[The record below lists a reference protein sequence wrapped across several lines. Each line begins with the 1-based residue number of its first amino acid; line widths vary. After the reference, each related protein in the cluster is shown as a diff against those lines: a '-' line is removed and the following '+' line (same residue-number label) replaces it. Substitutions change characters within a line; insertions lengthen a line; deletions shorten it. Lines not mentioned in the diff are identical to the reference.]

1 MFVPKKYLLL
11 IAGII
16 WSFAG
21 CMVMKIGF
29 PLVPQSSYRVATI
42 LGACVVFYVFYHF
55 IFSPLVYKHEKRIR
69 NNSAEKM
76 PFWLFFD
83 LRSYI
88 IMIVMMGGGM
98 SLRSFH
104 LLPDGFIAF
113 FYSGLGLALFAC
125 GVRFIFR
132 YFRYEKGLR
141 YIPRLEKKSADRQK

>member
-1 MFVPKKYLLL
+1 MYIPKKYLLL
-11 IAGII
+11 IAGIV

-29 PLVPQSSYRVATI
+29 PLVPSSSYRVATI
-42 LGACVVFYVFYHF
+42 LGAFLIFYVFYHF
-55 IFSPLVYKHEKRIR
+55 IFSSLVYKHEKRIR
-69 NNSAEKM
+69 NTATEKM

-98 SLRSFH
+98 SLRSFN
-104 LLPDGFIAF
+104 LLPEGFIAF
-113 FYSGLGLALFAC
+113 FYSGLGFALFAC

-132 YFRYEKGLR
+132 YFRYDKGLR
-141 YIPRLEKKSADRQK
+141 YIPRLEKKSADRPK